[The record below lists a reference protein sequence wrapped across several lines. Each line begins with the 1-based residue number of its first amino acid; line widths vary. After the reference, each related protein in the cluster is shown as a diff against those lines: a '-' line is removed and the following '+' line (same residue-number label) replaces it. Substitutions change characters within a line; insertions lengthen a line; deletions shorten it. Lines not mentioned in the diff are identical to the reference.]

1 MKQVESTW
9 ACLKGAFMS
18 IYSSVSTG
26 VYMIHSSKQSLF
38 ISKYIQILIY
48 EYICIHTY
56 IYVGGQQEVIICF

>member
-38 ISKYIQILIY
+38 ISNWMPLLSRKQKNKKRKIKIYTHSYI
-48 EYICIHTY
+48 
-56 IYVGGQQEVIICF
+56 

>member
-26 VYMIHSSKQSLF
+26 VYVIHSSKQSLF
-38 ISKYIQILIY
+38 ISNWMPLLSRKQKNKKRKIKIYTHSYI
-48 EYICIHTY
+48 
-56 IYVGGQQEVIICF
+56 

>member
-18 IYSSVSTG
+18 IYSAVSTG

-38 ISKYIQILIY
+38 ISNWMPLLSRKQKNKKRKIKIYTHSYI
-48 EYICIHTY
+48 
-56 IYVGGQQEVIICF
+56 

>member
-38 ISKYIQILIY
+38 ISNWMPLLSRKQKNKKMKIKIYTHSYI
-48 EYICIHTY
+48 
-56 IYVGGQQEVIICF
+56 

>member
-1 MKQVESTW
+1 MKQVESNW

-38 ISKYIQILIY
+38 ISNWMPLLSRKQKNKKRKIKIYTHSYI
-48 EYICIHTY
+48 
-56 IYVGGQQEVIICF
+56 

>member
-9 ACLKGAFMS
+9 TCLKGAFMS

-38 ISKYIQILIY
+38 ISNWMPLLSRKQKNKKRKIKIYTHSYI
-48 EYICIHTY
+48 
-56 IYVGGQQEVIICF
+56 

>member
-18 IYSSVSTG
+18 IYSSVSTE

-38 ISKYIQILIY
+38 ISNWMPLLSRKQKNKKRKIKIYTHSYI
-48 EYICIHTY
+48 
-56 IYVGGQQEVIICF
+56 